1 MTLWEFAHCTEGWK
15 EAHQAEEAP
24 APAMD
29 DSKLADLGVV
39 GF

>member
-15 EAHQAEEAP
+15 EAHASEEAP

-29 DSKLADLGVV
+29 DDKLADLGIV